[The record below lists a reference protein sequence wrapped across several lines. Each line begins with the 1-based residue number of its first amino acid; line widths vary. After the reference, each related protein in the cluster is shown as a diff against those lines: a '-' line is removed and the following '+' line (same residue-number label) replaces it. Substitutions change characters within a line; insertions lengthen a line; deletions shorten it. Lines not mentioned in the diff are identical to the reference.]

1 MVAVFVLDRATK
13 YYATHGLMQRPFG
26 RMEVIPGLLDFYLQ
40 HNTGGAFSLGADY
53 PFVVTGFSILVIAMF
68 FVWAWR
74 LPQPA
79 RLARVATGLI
89 LGGAVGNLYDR
100 IRFQYVI
107 DFIHFHRG
115 TWYFATFNVA
125 DAAICVGIGWFL
137 ILAIFTKQLDEKL
150 GVKPAMES
158 DDVSPPGVGNV
169 SAEPDP
175 PAPPPSA

>member
-1 MVAVFVLDRATK
+1 M
-13 YYATHGLMQRPFG
+13 
-26 RMEVIPGLLDFYLQ
+26 
-40 HNTGGAFSLGADY
+40 
-53 PFVVTGFSILVIAMF
+53 
-68 FVWAWR
+68 
-74 LPQPA
+74 A
-79 RLARVATGLI
+79 RLATGLI

-107 DFIHFHRG
+107 DFVHFHRG

-150 GVKPAMES
+150 GVKPAVAS
-158 DDVSPPGVGNV
+158 DEVTSSGVGNV

>member
-1 MVAVFVLDRATK
+1 MWFWIPMVAVFVLDRATK

-53 PFVVTGFSILVIAMF
+53 PLIVTGFSILVIAMF

-79 RLARVATGLI
+79 RMARLATGLI

-107 DFIHFHRG
+107 DFVHFHRG
-115 TWYFATFNVA
+115 SWYFATFNVA

-150 GVKPAMES
+150 GVRPAPAAA
-158 DDVSPPGVGNV
+158 DDASPP
-169 SAEPDP
+169 DM
-175 PAPPPSA
+175 